1 MIKLLN
7 ASFTRLRKT
16 LIFWLLTIFSILFA
30 LFMIY
35 TRYSDMKLYN
45 EVIEVE
51 QLMIN
56 YSTII
61 GIVIA
66 IFTSLFLGVEYSD
79 GTIRNK
85 IIIGHKRANIYLSN
99 LLTVIITSLFSYI
112 LFIAVISAI
121 GIPLFGGLTMKLST
135 LLKIIGC
142 IFMTIISFSSIYTF
156 IAMLISNKTITAI
169 TCIMLTLGMMMIS
182 VVCFNVINA
191 EPTIPQGYYDNGE
204 LKYEQVQNPR
214 YPSELKRNVYQTIV
228 DILPSGQMFQIA
240 GRTTANLKVLPLYSL
255 GVFIVFTGTGII
267 LFNKKDLK

>member
-16 LIFWLLTIFSILFA
+16 KIFWLLTIFSILFA
-30 LFMIY
+30 FFMIN
-35 TRYSDMKLYN
+35 TKYSDMKLYN

-56 YSTII
+56 YSTIV

-255 GVFIVFTGTGII
+255 VVFIVFTGTGII
-267 LFNKKDLK
+267 LFNKKDLR

>member
-16 LIFWLLTIFSILFA
+16 KIFWLLTIFSILFA

-255 GVFIVFTGTGII
+255 VVFIVFTGTGII